1 MLQHVADLRR
11 IFSQRLA
18 VQEDLAGFRLHEPCD
33 QREKRGFA
41 DGIVVETNSAILTKS
56 SNVFE
61 GMFTEDTILEK
72 SIALRI
78 RYHMQRKKISQ
89 PKLAKAVGC
98 SRDTIYRYENGI
110 VPEGNM
116 SIEILKKIA
125 DYFEVDQYY
134 FCNDYHVFID
144 TTDDIPLLLKRTRK
158 ELGMTQRQFVAK
170 YNIPLESYKKYETG
184 DTVIAQKYWKNII
197 SVITHMAE

>member
-1 MLQHVADLRR
+1 MLQHVANLRR

-78 RYHMQRKKISQ
+78 RYYMQWKKISQ
-89 PKLAKAVGC
+89 PKLAIAVGC

-125 DYFEVDQYY
+125 DYFGVNQYY

-144 TTDDIPLLLKRTRK
+144 TTDVPQILKRLRNK
-158 ELGMTQRQFVAK
+158 KQMSQREFAK
-170 YNIPLESYKKYETG
+170 KKNIPIAVYKAYESGRVRVAE
-184 DTVIAQKYWKNII
+184 KYWEKLKEELC
-197 SVITHMAE
+197 AEVES

>member
-1 MLQHVADLRR
+1 MENRLIFLSMAAIDENRAKENRWLPDQLFPLVTHR
-11 IFSQRLA
+11 I
-18 VQEDLAGFRLHEPCD
+18 
-33 QREKRGFA
+33 A

-78 RYHMQRKKISQ
+78 RYYMQRNKISKA
-89 PKLAKAVGC
+89 KLAKAVGC
-98 SRDTIYRYENGI
+98 SRDTIYRYENGM

-125 DYFEVDQYY
+125 DYFEVDQYLY
-134 FCNDYHVFID
+134 LSF
-144 TTDDIPLLLKRTRK
+144 
-158 ELGMTQRQFVAK
+158 Q
-170 YNIPLESYKKYETG
+170 
-184 DTVIAQKYWKNII
+184 
-197 SVITHMAE
+197 

>member
-1 MLQHVADLRR
+1 M
-11 IFSQRLA
+11 
-18 VQEDLAGFRLHEPCD
+18 
-33 QREKRGFA
+33 
-41 DGIVVETNSAILTKS
+41 ETNSAILTKS
-56 SNVFE
+56 SNIFE
-61 GMFTEDTILEK
+61 GMFTENTILEK

-170 YNIPLESYKKYETG
+170 YNIPLETYKKCETG
-184 DTVIAQKYWKNII
+184 DTVIAQKYWENII
-197 SVITHMAE
+197 SVITHMAK

>member
-1 MLQHVADLRR
+1 MLQHVADPLG
-11 IFSQRLA
+11 ILGQRPP
-18 VQEDLAGFRLHEPCD
+18 VQEHFAAFRLHEAVD
-33 QREKRGFA
+33 QGEKRGFA

-78 RYHMQRKKISQ
+78 RYYMQRNKISKA
-89 PKLAKAVGC
+89 KLAKAVGC
-98 SRDTIYRYENGI
+98 SRDTIYRYENGM

-144 TTDDIPLLLKRTRK
+144 TTDDIPSLLKRTRK

-170 YNIPLESYKKYETG
+170 YNIPLETYKKCETG

-197 SVITHMAE
+197 SVIARVVE